1 VRVEVPL
8 AAMPALNAAGL
19 RILPP
24 GIAERP
30 QVAGVL
36 PALRTP
42 QTAVMDAIEQ
52 NKSTVTS
59 FIDALFTKGDLGA
72 VDEYLAEE
80 FVNHDPPIGVTADR
94 EGMRAA
100 GAMFRAAFPDW
111 HSEMDILVGEGDLV
125 VEHFT
130 ASGTQQGEIF
140 GVPPSGRAVTLPGI
154 NIWRVRDGRIVE
166 RWGRLDELGLLRQLG
181 LVNLP

>member
-1 VRVEVPL
+1 
-8 AAMPALNAAGL
+8 M
-19 RILPP
+19 
-24 GIAERP
+24 
-30 QVAGVL
+30 
-36 PALRTP
+36 ALRAP

-52 NKSTVTS
+52 NKNTVTE

-72 VDEYLAEE
+72 VDEYLAEG
-80 FVNHDPPIGVTADR
+80 FVNHDPPVGVTADR

-111 HSEMDILVGEGDLV
+111 HSEMGIVVGEGDLV

-130 ASGTQQGEIF
+130 ATGSHRGEIF
-140 GVPPSGRAVTLPGI
+140 GVPPSGRIVILPGI